1 MKRNATPTNI
11 IFGEGVVSIDGK
23 PIGLTKD
30 GAKFTVEYTYRAIEA
45 DGDKKKVKGRIVKDS
60 AVAKLEVN
68 HLEVLTDLAKLHPGL
83 NVDTTTKEGYTIIR
97 GTNGIDDEN
106 DYHKV
111 SFKGKQKMA
120 VNVKLQLMKLSILK
134 TLNGNLKIKMKLLI
148 KQHLKVLKMK
158 KMMELMKDG
167 LSHIKQRQVNRY
179 EKSKYE

>member
-60 AVAKLEVN
+60 AVAKLEIN

-111 SFKGKQKMA
+111 SFKGK
-120 VNVKLQLMKLSILK
+120 
-134 TLNGNLKIKMKLLI
+134 T
-148 KQHLKVLKMK
+148 
-158 KMMELMKDG
+158 KDG
-167 LSHIKQRQVNRY
+167 RECEVAIDEAINLENLEWEFKDKNLPFISVEAAFEGVEDEEDDGTDEGWSITYKT
-179 EKSKYE
+179 EAGK

>member
-111 SFKGKQKMA
+111 SFKGK
-120 VNVKLQLMKLSILK
+120 
-134 TLNGNLKIKMKLLI
+134 T
-148 KQHLKVLKMK
+148 
-158 KMMELMKDG
+158 KDG
-167 LSHIKQRQVNRY
+167 RECEVAIDEAINLENLEWEFKDKNEVVDKATFESVEDEEDDGTDEGWSITYKT
-179 EKSKYE
+179 EAGK

>member
-11 IFGEGVVSIDGK
+11 IFGEGVVS
-23 PIGLTKD
+23 IGLTKD

-60 AVAKLEVN
+60 AVAKLEIN
-68 HLEVLTDLAKLHPGL
+68 HLEVLTDLVKLHPGL

-111 SFKGKQKMA
+111 SFKGK
-120 VNVKLQLMKLSILK
+120 
-134 TLNGNLKIKMKLLI
+134 T
-148 KQHLKVLKMK
+148 
-158 KMMELMKDG
+158 KDG
-167 LSHIKQRQVNRY
+167 RECEVAIDEAINLENLEWEFKDKNEVVDKATFEGVEVEEDDGTDEGWSITYKT
-179 EKSKYE
+179 EAGK

>member
-30 GAKFTVEYTYRAIEA
+30 GAKFTVEYAYRAIEA

-60 AVAKLEVN
+60 AVAKLEIN
-68 HLEVLTDLAKLHPGL
+68 HLEVLTDLVKLHPGL

-106 DYHKV
+106 DYHQV
-111 SFKGKQKMA
+111 SFKGK
-120 VNVKLQLMKLSILK
+120 
-134 TLNGNLKIKMKLLI
+134 T
-148 KQHLKVLKMK
+148 
-158 KMMELMKDG
+158 KDG
-167 LSHIKQRQVNRY
+167 RECEVAIDEAINLENLEWEFKDKNEVVDKATFEGVEDEEDDGTDEGWSITYKT
-179 EKSKYE
+179 EAGK

>member
-30 GAKFTVEYTYRAIEA
+30 GAKFTVEYAYRAIEA

-60 AVAKLEVN
+60 AVAKLEIN
-68 HLEVLTDLAKLHPGL
+68 HLEVLTDLVKLHPGL

-111 SFKGKQKMA
+111 SFKGK
-120 VNVKLQLMKLSILK
+120 
-134 TLNGNLKIKMKLLI
+134 T
-148 KQHLKVLKMK
+148 
-158 KMMELMKDG
+158 KDG
-167 LSHIKQRQVNRY
+167 RECEVAIDEAINLENLEWEFKDKNEVVDKATFEGVEDEEDDGTDEGWSIAYKT
-179 EKSKYE
+179 EAGK

>member
-60 AVAKLEVN
+60 AVAKLEIN
-68 HLEVLTDLAKLHPGL
+68 HLEVLTDLVKLHPGL

-111 SFKGKQKMA
+111 SFKGK
-120 VNVKLQLMKLSILK
+120 
-134 TLNGNLKIKMKLLI
+134 T
-148 KQHLKVLKMK
+148 
-158 KMMELMKDG
+158 KDG
-167 LSHIKQRQVNRY
+167 R
-179 EKSKYE
+179 E